1 MKRWLSVSSLL
12 AVACLASVNPILAAG
27 TVVVPPQR
35 KLLDL
40 VRSLGA
46 ADFRVREQASQE
58 LFRIGLPAK
67 QVLLEGAKDPD
78 LEVRRRC
85 RELLPEIAEADRQAK
100 LAAFIADTEGKQQH
114 DLPGWERYRKIAGAD
129 AAARRL
135 FVEIQK
141 SDTGFLRDV
150 DRDFDRAGEQ
160 CADQCQNLF
169 QRQFTNNVRVG
180 GNQAIPLAEIAS
192 LMLVAADPRVRIPD
206 QQRYLFF
213 SILQYH
219 PTSRNILHN
228 REASP
233 FKKIVL
239 AWIERQADDETALQ
253 QVFYL
258 LNNLEI
264 KEGLDFTLKTLR
276 DKKPKGILLATA
288 LTTVGKLGD
297 KQHVNV
303 LEPFLNDRTMIGNFN
318 LGTAR
323 GTTQVRD
330 AALAMMV
337 RLTKQ
342 SHKDYGFAVSQLNND
357 HLMAYAN
364 FLGFSGDEQRTK
376 ALGKWKEWKAAQ
388 KK

>member
-1 MKRWLSVSSLL
+1 MKRWFSVSSLL
-12 AVACLASVNPILAAG
+12 TLSLA
-27 TVVVPPQR
+27 VVVPASSVLAGGTIVVPQQR
-35 KLLDL
+35 KLREL
-40 VRSLGA
+40 VRTLGA
-46 ADFRVREQASQE
+46 PEFHLREQASRE
-58 LFRIGLPAK
+58 LFQIGLPAK
-67 QVLLEGAKDPD
+67 QALLEGAKDPD

-85 RELLPEIAEADRQAK
+85 RELLPEIIEADRQAK
-100 LAAFIADTEGKQQH
+100 LAAFIADVDGKQQH
-114 DLPGWERYRKIAGAD
+114 DLPGWERYRKIAGED
-129 AAARRL
+129 TAARRL

-141 SDTGFLRDV
+141 GDCGFLRDV
-150 DRDFDRAGEQ
+150 DHDLDHAGEQ
-160 CADQCQNLF
+160 CANQCQALF
-169 QRQFTNNVRVG
+169 QRQFTNRVG
-180 GNQAIPLAEIAS
+180 GNPQVGLAEIAP

-219 PTSRNILHN
+219 PTSRNILHS
-228 REASP
+228 RDASP

-239 AWIERQADDETALQ
+239 AWIERQTDDETALQ
-253 QVFYL
+253 QAFYL

-264 KEGLDFTLKTLR
+264 KEGLDFTLKTIR
-276 DKKPKGILLATA
+276 DKKPRGILLATA

-297 KQHVNV
+297 PRHVEV
-303 LEPFLNDRTMIGNFN
+303 LEPFLADQTMIGNFN

-364 FLGFSGDEQRTK
+364 FLGFGNDELRNK